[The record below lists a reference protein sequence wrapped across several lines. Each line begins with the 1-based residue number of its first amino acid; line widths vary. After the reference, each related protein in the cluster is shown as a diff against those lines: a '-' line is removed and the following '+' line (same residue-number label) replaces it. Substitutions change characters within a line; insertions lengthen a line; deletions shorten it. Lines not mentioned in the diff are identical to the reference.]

1 DLQVRVSGEYESLD
15 DIRETIIQT
24 EGKQLHIN
32 DVAEVKDSFK
42 KEGSRTLV
50 NGEPSVV
57 LSFLKNS
64 DANTVDVARA
74 IDASK
79 DELNEQLPEGAEL
92 TTVIDTSDFIEESV
106 SSVTQNLLI
115 GGVISVFIL

>member
-1 DLQVRVSGEYESLD
+1 
-15 DIRETIIQT
+15 
-24 EGKQLHIN
+24 
-32 DVAEVKDSFK
+32 EVKDSFK

-115 GGVISVFIL
+115 GEVNSIVILLLFRNRVRATIVIALLIPVPII